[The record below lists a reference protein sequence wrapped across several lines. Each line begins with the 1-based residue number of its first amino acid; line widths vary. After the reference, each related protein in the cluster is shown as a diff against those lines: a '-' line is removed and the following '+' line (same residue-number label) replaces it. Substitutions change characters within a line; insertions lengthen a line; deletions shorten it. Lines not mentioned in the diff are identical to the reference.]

1 MHWTHS
7 VCVGSGEK
15 LQNTGSQ
22 ATPARTWPPAS
33 ELPGSGAELEEELE
47 DLWDIGRQGR
57 RTEHSTPRD
66 SDSEGWRVTHNK

>member
-1 MHWTHS
+1 MS
-7 VCVGSGEK
+7 VPVRERNCKIQGPRPHLPGPGR
-15 LQNTGSQ
+15 QSQ
-22 ATPARTWPPAS
+22 

-47 DLWDIGRQGR
+47 DLWDISRQGR